1 MYIWKLDSVRH
12 VPSLRNNLISIEQL
26 AKDGYVT
33 TFAGDMWKI
42 LRRAMIVAYGEKN
55 RTLYM
60 TIDGC
65 ESIVIVE
72 RKEDLN
78 LWHQRLSH
86 MSSKRLGIKHL
97 NKKLSSLK
105 SVDIDMC
112 ESCILEKQRRVNFKK
127 VGRTPKEAKLELVHI
142 DVWGPAL
149 VLAIRGRSYFVTF
162 IDDHSRKVLVYFMRH
177 KFV

>member
-1 MYIWKLDSVRH
+1 M
-12 VPSLRNNLISIEQL
+12 
-26 AKDGYVT
+26 
-33 TFAGDMWKI
+33 
-42 LRRAMIVAYGEKN
+42 
-55 RTLYM
+55 
-60 TIDGC
+60 
-65 ESIVIVE
+65 
-72 RKEDLN
+72 
-78 LWHQRLSH
+78 
-86 MSSKRLGIKHL
+86 HL

-149 VLAIRGRSYFVTF
+149 VSAIRRRSYFVTF

-177 KFV
+177 KFEVFNIFKRWKAMVENETSMRIKKLWSDNGWEYKDFEFKKFYYENGTKLEKTMLGTSHYNGIPKKMNRTLIEKLEAYVYR